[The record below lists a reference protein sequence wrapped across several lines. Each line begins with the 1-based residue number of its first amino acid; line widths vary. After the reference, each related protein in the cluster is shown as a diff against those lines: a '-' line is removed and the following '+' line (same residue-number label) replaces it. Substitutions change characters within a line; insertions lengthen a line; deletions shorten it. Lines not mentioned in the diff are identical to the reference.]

1 MLLAGPED
9 FEALDLLSTVRDEIA
24 GTEAPYWIILTK
36 CDSLSPELLAA
47 SYHCIQQDL
56 KKYGKHQED
65 LPMVSSSLFVGIA
78 ELWDRIH
85 TGVRDHIDNHDPA
98 PSDWEIEYE
107 DDVKEAKKAIDEV
120 SALKVPELKQRLKD
134 LGMPTDGKKAV
145 LVDRLKDARTALVPP
160 EEARLA
166 EADKPEPEPE
176 RELNEAK
183 LLFEEALRL
192 SEEPDNEVP
201 DTPANKS

>member
-1 MLLAGPED
+1 MGTGGRSMKDFRKGVKQYLSGREQLSSVLALVDCEVGLGPED

-56 KKYGKHQED
+56 KKYGKDQAD

-78 ELWDRIH
+78 ELWDRMH

-98 PSDWEIEYE
+98 VGDWEIEYE

-134 LGMPTDGKKAV
+134 
-145 LVDRLKDARTALVPP
+145 ARTALVPA

-166 EADKPEPEPE
+166 EADKP
-176 RELNEAK
+176 
-183 LLFEEALRL
+183 
-192 SEEPDNEVP
+192 
-201 DTPANKS
+201 